1 LWGVPAER
9 AFPYAL
15 SKPPLYFLSFTKK
28 VKFKKTQHELNV
40 ARDLTEFSVR
50 GTLGGVMVVV
60 ETKAFHS
67 LFLSHKLN
75 QANDDT
81 LLP

>member
-1 LWGVPAER
+1 
-9 AFPYAL
+9 
-15 SKPPLYFLSFTKK
+15 LSFTKR
-28 VKFKKTQHELNV
+28 VKFKKLQHELNVAKGLTEFKKNQHELNV
-40 ARDLTEFSVR
+40 ARGLTEFKVY

-60 ETKAFHS
+60 ETKSFHS

-75 QANDDT
+75 QANDNT